1 MSIINHAMLSW
12 ARDSVGLT
20 IEDAAKKL
28 QLKDSVK
35 TTAAQ
40 KLKTYEDG
48 EKSPSRAMLVK
59 FSSTY
64 RMPLLTFYLKNPPI
78 KNIRGEDFRSLPD
91 EFEIQDNILV
101 DALLR
106 DIKARQSALRE
117 ALIDE
122 DEGVRLD
129 FIDSRRM
136 NDTSDSVVRKMYE
149 FLDFD
154 LQEFRRQTSIEI
166 AFKYLRNMTE
176 SAGVFVILKGNLGSH
191 HTDISVQLFR
201 GFALSDDVAPFVVI
215 NDKDAKSAW
224 SFTLAHE
231 LAHLAL
237 GRTGVSGVDSDM
249 AIERFCN
256 TIASEFFLPDKE
268 FQHFTLST
276 AEFESTIEEI
286 SEYAKSIHLSSS
298 HIAYRLFKRG
308 DINRENWQQFREF
321 FRQAWMQNQK
331 QIKKNLKAKDGGPD
345 YYTLRRRSLGGGL
358 LRVVHRYVQ
367 SGTLST
373 TKAAMLLGV
382 KPLKVHRLFE

>member
-1 MSIINHAMLSW
+1 MPIINHAMLSW
-12 ARDSVGLT
+12 ARESVGLT

-28 QLKDSVK
+28 QFKDSVK

-48 EKSPSRAMLVK
+48 DKGPSRAMLAK

-78 KNIRGEDFRSLPD
+78 KNSRGEDFRSLPD
-91 EFEIQDNILV
+91 EFEVQDNILV

-136 NDTSDSVVRKMYE
+136 NDTTESVVRKMYE

-154 LQEFRRQTSIEI
+154 LQEFRRQISLEI
-166 AFKYLRNMTE
+166 AFKYLRNLTE

-237 GRTGVSGVDSDM
+237 GRSGVSGVNSEM
-249 AIERFCN
+249 AIEKFCN
-256 TIASEFFLPDKE
+256 AIASEFFLPDKE

-286 SEYAKSIHLSSS
+286 SGYAKSINLSSS

-308 DINRENWQQFREF
+308 DINRENWQQLRGF

-331 QIKKNLKAKDGGPD
+331 QIKKIQKAKDGGPD

-358 LRVVHRYVQ
+358 LRVVHRYIQ

-382 KPLKVHRLFE
+382 KPLKVHKLFE